1 MMREPE
7 AVLSEADATRLAE
20 AVRRAEAQTSG
31 EIRVVVSTRP
41 LVPHFTYALIW
52 AAVVA
57 LALPWPLAFLLPL
70 GVPDVL
76 ALQAG
81 CFVLLGALLA
91 FTPLGARAVPRA
103 VQHAA
108 ARGAALDHFL
118 GFGIHQTRG
127 RTGVLIFVA
136 LPEHRVEVVA
146 DEAIHA
152 SVGHAAWTDICGR
165 VLAGSREGRLVDGLE
180 AGIAEAGRLLAL
192 HAPREGGDI
201 DELPNHIVL
210 L

>member
-1 MMREPE
+1 MAREPDT
-7 AVLSEADATRLAE
+7 VLSDADEARLAE
-20 AVRRAEAQTSG
+20 AIHRAEAETSG

-41 LVPHFTYALIW
+41 LVPHFAYALIW
-52 AAVVA
+52 AAIVA
-57 LALPWPLAFLLPL
+57 LALPWPVAFFMPIS
-70 GVPDVL
+70 VRDVL

-81 CFVLLGALLA
+81 SFVLLGALLA
-91 FTPLGARAVPRA
+91 FTPLGARSVPRA
-103 VQHAA
+103 IVHAA

-152 SVGHAAWTDICGR
+152 SVGHEAWTDICTR
-165 VLAGSREGRLVDGLE
+165 VLAGTREGHLVDGLE
-180 AGIAEAGRLLAL
+180 AGIAEAGRLLAR
-192 HAPREGGDI
+192 HAPRADGDI